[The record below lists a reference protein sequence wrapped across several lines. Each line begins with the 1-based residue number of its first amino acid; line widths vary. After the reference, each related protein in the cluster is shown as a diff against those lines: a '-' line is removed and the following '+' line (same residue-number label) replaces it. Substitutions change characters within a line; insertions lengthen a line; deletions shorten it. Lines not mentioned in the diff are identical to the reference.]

1 MGKGHQDK
9 VAVITGAASGL
20 GEAFAMRL
28 VDDGVRVVT
37 VDLKPAEK
45 ALAHAKA
52 AGREALDVRC
62 DITVPEQVDAMAKQV
77 HERFGRCDILVN
89 NAGIYPNQYFDQITL
104 ADWRRVMA
112 VNLDAMFLLAKAF
125 VPGMQQRRW
134 GRIVNLASNTFGM
147 VVEGLVHYVASKAG
161 VIGFTRALA
170 TEMGPYGIT
179 VNAIC
184 PSLTRTPGTLSFNQ
198 IPGEMTS
205 QQFFELVANLQAIK
219 RVEEPSDLVGAVSFL
234 TSDDCTFITGQTLYV
249 DGGLVRAA

>member
-20 GEAFAMRL
+20 GEAFTMRL
-28 VDDGVRVVT
+28 IDDGVRVVT

-52 AGREALDVRC
+52 AGREALGVRC
-62 DITVPEQVDAMAKQV
+62 DITIPEQVDALAKQV
-77 HERFGRCDILVN
+77 HERFARCDILVN
-89 NAGIYPNQYFDQITL
+89 NAGIYPNQYFEQITL

-147 VVEGLVHYVASKAG
+147 VVEGLIHYVASKAG

-219 RVEEPSDLVGAVSFL
+219 RVEEPTDLVGAVSFL
-234 TSDDCTFITGQTLYV
+234 TSDDCAFITGQTLYV
-249 DGGLVRAA
+249 DGGLVRGA

>member
-9 VAVITGAASGL
+9 VAVISGAASGL

-28 VDDGVRVVT
+28 ADDGVRIVA
-37 VDLKPAEK
+37 VDLKPAER
-45 ALAHAKA
+45 AIAHAKA
-52 AGREALDVRC
+52 AGREVLGVGC
-62 DITVPEQVDAMAKQV
+62 DITVPEQVEALARQV
-77 HERFGRCDILVN
+77 QERFGRCDILVN
-89 NAGIYPNQYFDQITL
+89 NAGIYPMQYFDQITF

-134 GRIVNLASNTFGM
+134 GRVVNVASNTFGM

-198 IPGEMTS
+198 LPGEMTS
-205 QQFFELVANLQAIK
+205 QQFFEAVASLQAIK
-219 RVEEPSDLVGAVSFL
+219 RIEEPPDLVGAVSFL

>member
-9 VAVITGAASGL
+9 VAVISGAASGL

-28 VDDGVRVVT
+28 ADDGVHIVA
-37 VDLKPAEK
+37 VDLKPADK
-45 ALAHAKA
+45 AIAHAKA
-52 AGREALDVRC
+52 AGRDALSVRC
-62 DITVPEQVDAMAKQV
+62 DITAPEQVEALAKQV
-77 HERFGRCDILVN
+77 QERFGRCDILVN
-89 NAGIYPNQYFDQITL
+89 NAGIYPMQYFDQISF

-134 GRIVNLASNTFGM
+134 GRVVNVASNTFGL

-198 IPGEMTS
+198 LPGEMTS
-205 QQFFELVANLQAIK
+205 QQFFEAIASLQAIK
-219 RVEEPSDLVGAVSFL
+219 RIEEPPDLVGAVSFL
-234 TSDDCTFITGQTLYV
+234 TSDDCAFITGQTLYV